1 MGARAVVVKE
11 LELCDRVGK
20 WYRPCN
26 WTTVMDYK
34 GPSKALK
41 QHADLA
47 WEISLPFAELLIETE
62 TYAGAIC
69 TTCGKFIGRDDG
81 KGTA

>member
-1 MGARAVVVKE
+1 MVKE
-11 LELCDRVGK
+11 FELCDRVGK

-26 WTTVMDYK
+26 WTTCYDYK

-69 TTCGKFIGRDDG
+69 TTCGKFIGKDDG

>member
-1 MGARAVVVKE
+1 
-11 LELCDRVGK
+11 
-20 WYRPCN
+20 
-26 WTTVMDYK
+26 MDYK

-69 TTCGKFIGRDDG
+69 LTCGKFIGKDDG
-81 KGTA
+81 KGTD